1 MRLVAY
7 MSKKLNAAE
16 CSYTAH
22 ERELL
27 ALVHALT
34 YWRPY
39 LCGAHIK
46 AYTDSTFLKY
56 LKTYQLSSP
65 RQVRWVSLIETFNVE
80 FTHIP
85 GVTNTAADALSRLD
99 HLLMPILM
107 PDPAEDWSSD
117 YQRQSNGISGLSPW
131 TQMTAEALITFHQWK
146 YSHDD
151 SILVPD
157 FRVGEIITW
166 CHDAMTAGHLGA

>member
-1 MRLVAY
+1 

-16 CSYTAH
+16 CNYPAH

-27 ALVHALT
+27 ALVQTLT

-39 LCGAHIK
+39 LWGTHIK

-56 LKTYQLSSP
+56 LKTYELSSP
-65 RQVRWVSLIETFNVE
+65 RQVRWVSIIETFDVE

-99 HLLMPILM
+99 HSTMPILM
-107 PDPAEDWSSD
+107 PYPVEDWSAD
-117 YQRQSNGISGLSPW
+117 YQSQQGAIS
-131 TQMTAEALITFHQWK
+131 
-146 YSHDD
+146 
-151 SILVPD
+151 
-157 FRVGEIITW
+157 
-166 CHDAMTAGHLGA
+166 